1 MFNLNSIGF
10 QYQLNSLLIVSN
22 EKFKSFHVQFEFN
35 WISISIQLIAD
46 PIRLKPSLSF
56 FSLPFVSIRNKV
68 RRSALFHRPQKYFFL
83 RSWDLVQEDAAAP
96 AKPLLLHRALL
107 LGRVDLHD
115 HRLPWRLPH
124 HVSSR
129 QVREKYRVFVLC
141 CHLLSTMFVKRQY
154 FPQRKANEKMILE
167 GDGPSRQLKC
177 KLE

>member
-22 EKFKSFHVQFEFN
+22 EKFKSFHIQFEFN
-35 WISISIQLIAD
+35 WISISIQLNAD
-46 PIRLKPSLSF
+46 PIQLKPRLSF
-56 FSLPFVSIRNKV
+56 FSLLFVSIRNKV

-107 LGRVDLHD
+107 LGRVDLYD
-115 HRLPWRLPH
+115 HRLPRRLPH

-129 QVREKYRVFVLC
+129 QVRKNIVL
-141 CHLLSTMFVKRQY
+141 LYSVVIYSTMFVKRQY